1 MKIFLNLFFFFLN
14 RDLNLRKPIYQQ
26 TSCYGHFG
34 RDCFPWEEAKSLE
47 VDWLDDGNDASNGDS
62 IAAKKAKYS

>member
-1 MKIFLNLFFFFLN
+1 MAIKRIEQTINNQLIIKMTYLSIY

-34 RDCFPWEEAKSLE
+34 RDCFPWEQAKELD
-47 VDWLDDGNDASNGDS
+47 VD
-62 IAAKKAKYS
+62 